1 MAQDHRQVLP
11 GDPGE
16 AELKNVTAAVVL
28 YNSKDLIP
36 GLSETIKLLPP
47 DMRTV
52 IYDSGSSD
60 GSAELASSLVN
71 NSTIIKGSNHGFGF
85 GNNRCLE
92 KIDTEYTLLL
102 NSDASIDGLSL
113 EKLVSFL
120 DNNPD
125 HAGVQPLVRLWGW
138 EKVTVSSGV
147 YFTEYGEAWDSRFMH
162 LELAPLRTGIQVPA
176 ITAAV
181 SLFRT
186 EALRSVNGFDES
198 FFMYFEDADLSLRL
212 GAAGWKLAVER
223 SAEATHMVG
232 ASSKRR
238 CALKWELE
246 SSIRMFRRYF
256 GGGRLSLAWWR
267 REARIAVHSI
277 VRGKSPFWRIAVILK
292 ATRGKEEVRII
303 SEETKVILYGDP
315 MDLPLER
322 TEGNSRGPG
331 WKGSQISPWGGFQGD
346 GGPVKLQFT
355 AFSHS
360 VTGAISA
367 GNGKLLKR
375 FFIPA
380 DSRREVKLAK
390 TTSVVYIQCDSFSDR
405 VEVTLSQ

>member
-1 MAQDHRQVLP
+1 M
-11 GDPGE
+11 
-16 AELKNVTAAVVL
+16 KNVTAAVVL
-28 YNSKDLIP
+28 YNSKDLIS
-36 GLSETIKLLPP
+36 GLSETVKLLPS

-60 GSAELASSLVN
+60 GSAELASSLIRN
-71 NSTIIKGSNHGFGF
+71 ATIIKGSNHGFGF

-102 NSDASIDGLSL
+102 NSDASIDELSL

-120 DNNPD
+120 DDNPE
-125 HAGVQPLVRLWGW
+125 HGGVQPLVRLWEW
-138 EKVTVSSGV
+138 EMVTVSSGV

-162 LELAPLRTGIQVPA
+162 LELAPLRTAIQVPA

-181 SLFRT
+181 ALFRT
-186 EALRSVNGFDES
+186 EALRSVDGFDES

-212 GAAGWKLAVER
+212 GAEGWKLAVER

-238 CALKWELE
+238 SALKWELE

-256 GGGRLSLAWWR
+256 GSGRLSSRWWR
-267 REARIAVHSI
+267 REARIAIHS
-277 VRGKSPFWRIAVILK
+277 VTRGKFPFWRIAVILK
-292 ATRGKEEVRII
+292 AIRGKERVRKVP
-303 SEETKVILYGDP
+303 EELEAILFGDP
-315 MDLPLER
+315 MDLPLAR
-322 TEGNSRGPG
+322 TEDNSRGPG
-331 WKGSQISPWGGFQGD
+331 WKGNGISPWAAFRGD
-346 GGPVKLQFT
+346 GKPVDLQFT
-355 AFSHS
+355 ALSHS
-360 VTGAISA
+360 VTGSIST
-367 GNGKLLKR
+367 GSGKLLKR

-380 DSRREVKLAK
+380 GSKKTVKLAK

-405 VEVTLSQ
+405 VEVTLSR

>member
-1 MAQDHRQVLP
+1 M
-11 GDPGE
+11 
-16 AELKNVTAAVVL
+16 KNVTAAVVL

-36 GLSETIKLLPP
+36 GLSETIKLLPS

-71 NSTIIKGSNHGFGF
+71 NATIIRGSNHGFGF
-85 GNNRCLE
+85 GNNRCLDV
-92 KIDTEYTLLL
+92 IDTEYTLLL
-102 NSDASIDGLSL
+102 NSDASIDRSSL

-120 DNNPD
+120 DDNSD

-138 EKVTVSSGV
+138 EKVTVSCGV

-162 LELAPLRTGIQVPA
+162 LELAPLRTTLQVPA

-181 SLFRT
+181 ALFRT

-212 GAAGWKLAVER
+212 GAEGWKLAVVR

-238 CALKWELE
+238 NALKWELE

-256 GGGRLSLAWWR
+256 GGGRLSSRWWR
-267 REARIAVHSI
+267 REARIAMHSVI
-277 VRGKSPFWRIAVILK
+277 RGKSPFWRIAVILK
-292 ATRGKEEVRII
+292 AIRGKERVRKVP
-303 SEETKVILYGDP
+303 EEIKTILFGDP
-315 MDLPLER
+315 MDLPLARAEA
-322 TEGNSRGPG
+322 NSTGPG

-346 GGPVKLQFT
+346 GSPVKLDFT
-355 AFSHS
+355 ALSHS
-360 VTGAISA
+360 VTGSISD

-380 DSRREVKLAK
+380 GSKKEVKLAK

-405 VEVTLSQ
+405 VEVILSR